1 MPASYDDSQW
11 PKVEVRWTGVVTD
24 AELTDFLQRM
34 DAWLRRGEP
43 FSLLLDSRGA
53 WGLDSAQR
61 KRVLEAM
68 HQTSAQTGTL
78 LVQAVVFD
86 NAIQRALYFAV
97 MWAFP
102 MPFPSKTFAEVE
114 PARRWLEVQLRSKGG
129 EPRSP
134 VLS

>member
-24 AELTDFLQRM
+24 GELTDFLQRM
-34 DAWLRRGEP
+34 DVWLRRSVP

-61 KRVLEAM
+61 KRVVEAM
-68 HQTSAQTGTL
+68 HESSAQTGAL
-78 LVQAVVFD
+78 LVQAVVLD
-86 NAIQRALYFAV
+86 NPIQRALYFAV
-97 MWAFP
+97 LWAFP
-102 MPFPSKTFAEVE
+102 MPFPSKTFGDVE
-114 PARRWLEVQLRSKGG
+114 AARLWLEVQLRGKGQ

-134 VLS
+134 VLF